1 MQHEFIIMIR
11 YILAMLL
18 LINWSFIL
26 TLAVK
31 VSMLSEFIVT
41 VSFRLLIKSWN
52 YGNRIWQFR
61 SMIKKNKCLTFSSL
75 FKVSNSLIL
84 RSIFSITSS
93 HKTNETMKM
102 RKVVFFRRMLPIL
115 LWICDCAEWW
125 ILVVTSH
132 PHFYH
137 TVVCILVGMKSFPRF
152 WRNHP

>member
-1 MQHEFIIMIR
+1 MNSKSLRKILQHEFIIR
-11 YILAMLL
+11 YVLAMEL

-26 TLAVK
+26 TLAFK
-31 VSMLSEFIVT
+31 VSMLSEFILT

-61 SMIKKNKCLTFSSL
+61 SMNKKNKCLTFSSL

-102 RKVVFFRRMLPIL
+102 RKAVFFRRMLPIL
-115 LWICDCAEWW
+115 LWICDCGKWW
-125 ILVVTSH
+125 ILVVIVT
-132 PHFYH
+132 
-137 TVVCILVGMKSFPRF
+137 
-152 WRNHP
+152 